1 MSITLFQMLENSY
14 NGVQSKPPTE
24 TENPTQ
30 ASWELC
36 DDLMITIGKSV
47 ITRRAMNSVISQ
59 IQERE
64 NDWYSKIYDDMNGDG
79 EDSCQCV
86 EDIFRFHTE
95 RRSEGYWVYEKYPPE
110 GIAFFGVNAIQ
121 SPDGLQ

>member
-1 MSITLFQMLENSY
+1 
-14 NGVQSKPPTE
+14 
-24 TENPTQ
+24 
-30 ASWELC
+30 
-36 DDLMITIGKSV
+36 
-47 ITRRAMNSVISQ
+47 
-59 IQERE
+59 
-64 NDWYSKIYDDMNGDG
+64 MNGDG